1 MPDAGT
7 TWYVDRK
14 EKMETAVIEDL
25 IPDVEKNLKV
35 LTTRSGRLVAGL
47 SMGGYG
53 AMRFVLKY
61 PDRFAAAALLSP
73 AIYNPEPPENSA
85 SRRVG
90 VFGAPDY
97 DPVVWKAYNYPALW
111 DAYLA
116 KKIPVPMYI
125 NSGDDDDFFIES
137 EVVQFYELLRKN
149 KQPAQLRIV
158 DGAHV
163 WAVWESTIG
172 DAMKYIFRYSARPAM
187 ALARAL
193 GLVTGSIAA
202 SQRRSDRA
210 PSPSRPSPLTSRK
223 PNHVGKEHPEVCLE
237 AVIMRGELR
246 ARAQQGVAALEPLAY
261 AVQRDADGIDVP
273 VRGEPVCR
281 GHAWCD
287 ELQPLGEQRV
297 AAPQGGVNPGREA
310 LQRKVR
316 VVGPVTREEVVVE
329 QIQQNARVAT
339 PLGAHAR
346 AAPRHH
352 RVGVGIGVDASMQR
366 QPSCDAGPM
375 PRVERTLD
383 EITHQAGD
391 DGLVGAFGQIG
402 MGQEIHSDKS
412 AGRCCR

>member
-1 MPDAGT
+1 MIGANGFGQHHTGLHWRRIAAALVSCALLLSLPALASTIVTRELSSSALGRPWSYAVYLPSGYDTSNLKYPVLYLLHGNGGNLYSWANDGRIQATADALIASGDIPPVVIVMPDAGT

-35 LTTRSGRLVAGL
+35 LTTRNGRLVAGL

-53 AMRFVLKY
+53 AMRLVLKY

-187 ALARAL
+187 A
-193 GLVTGSIAA
+193 
-202 SQRRSDRA
+202 Q
-210 PSPSRPSPLTSRK
+210 
-223 PNHVGKEHPEVCLE
+223 LE
-237 AVIMRGELR
+237 R
-246 ARAQQGVAALEPLAY
+246 
-261 AVQRDADGIDVP
+261 
-273 VRGEPVCR
+273 
-281 GHAWCD
+281 
-287 ELQPLGEQRV
+287 
-297 AAPQGGVNPGREA
+297 
-310 LQRKVR
+310 
-316 VVGPVTREEVVVE
+316 
-329 QIQQNARVAT
+329 
-339 PLGAHAR
+339 
-346 AAPRHH
+346 
-352 RVGVGIGVDASMQR
+352 
-366 QPSCDAGPM
+366 
-375 PRVERTLD
+375 
-383 EITHQAGD
+383 
-391 DGLVGAFGQIG
+391 
-402 MGQEIHSDKS
+402 
-412 AGRCCR
+412 